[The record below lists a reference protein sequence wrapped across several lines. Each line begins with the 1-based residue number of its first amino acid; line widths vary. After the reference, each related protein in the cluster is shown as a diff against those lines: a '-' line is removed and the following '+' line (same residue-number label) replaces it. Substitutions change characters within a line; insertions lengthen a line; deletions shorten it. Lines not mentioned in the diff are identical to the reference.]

1 MSIARG
7 ILKGFLKQGLESKA
21 KSDDLY
27 ADMVRETGIEFK
39 KTSQLFRQE
48 EKDAKQR
55 FKSIEAAHGLPSALY
70 ASYHGFTTSNFS
82 ANSVIKQLNENPEF
96 KEQLK
101 DFDFQGYGY
110 STAKSSRLTNFKTQN
125 KNAIDIL
132 SKHQVGPNVGEMYL
146 KPIKPKEEVVR
157 PEGEIVRPELD
168 LPKLSEFKVGTSIRD
183 YSAKTDLQLLRILT
197 SNFKDNIRDPDLGGF
212 ENITKNNPYLLEG
225 YQDAKD
231 LGYAGSD
238 IDYAREKYIKT
249 NMAKPSININYTA
262 DYEVFIQKAKER
274 DLLTGKISEEI
285 DLPKQIPVSGKEKT
299 EAFVFGDYGKYKN
312 ILHTEKINE
321 INISLSNGI
330 SKILAD
336 TSLNEDQKNAAIQ
349 TLKIAAAD
357 AKKKLGPVPEKSKKS
372 SGASILFLK

>member
-7 ILKGFLKQGLESKA
+7 VLKGYLKQGLESRA
-21 KSDDLY
+21 KQDELY
-27 ADMVRETGIEFK
+27 ADMVKDVGIEFK

-110 STAKSSRLTNFKTQN
+110 STAKSSRLKDFKTQT
-125 KNAIDIL
+125 KDARDIL
-132 SKHQVGPNVGEMYL
+132 SKHQIGSNVGKMYL
-146 KPIKPKEEVVR
+146 DPIKPKEEVAR
-157 PEGEIVRPELD
+157 QEGEIVRPELD
-168 LPKLSEFKVGTSIRD
+168 LPKLSEFKEGAGIRD

-238 IDYAREKYIKT
+238 IDYAREKYIKV

-262 DYEVFIQKAKER
+262 DYEVFEQKVKER
-274 DLLTGKISEEI
+274 DLLSKKIKEEI
-285 DLPKQIPVSGKEKT
+285 DLPEQIPVSGKEKT

-312 ILHTEKINE
+312 IRHTEKINE
-321 INISLSNGI
+321 INTELSIAI
-330 SKILAD
+330 SKVLAD
-336 TSLNEDQKNAAIQ
+336 TSLSEDQKNAAIQ
-349 TLKIAAAD
+349 RVKIDAAD
-357 AKKKLGPVPEKSKKS
+357 RKNKLGSVPEKSKKS